1 MNQSRT
7 ITIDDGTREY
17 TIQNTYG
24 KTIAVVHFRPGD
36 ISIADRYQTMR
47 ESFNEIVQ
55 PLADIDIKA
64 DGTAKDDAGI
74 EAIRKAD
81 AALRGKLQELLDSD
95 DIGEVF
101 KSRNP
106 FSSVGGRFFCEVVI
120 DALGGIIGAV
130 MAEEAEASRKRTAKY
145 IEED

>member
-1 MNQSRT
+1 MSKV

-17 TIQNTYG
+17 KIENKYG

-36 ISIADRYQTMR
+36 ISLADRYQTMR
-47 ESFNEIVQ
+47 DSFSEIVQ

-64 DGTAKDDAGI
+64 DGTAGDDAGI

-81 AALRGKLQELLDSD
+81 AAFRAKLQELLDSD
-95 DIGEVF
+95 DVGEVF
-101 KSRNP
+101 QSRNP
-106 FSSVGGRFFCEVVI
+106 FSSVGGRFFCEVVL
-120 DALGGIIGAV
+120 DALGGIISDV

-145 IEED
+145 IEG